1 MKKKIG
7 SLLNLLVHYLKTNIK
22 IRIKKHL
29 SIMKP
34 QHVRQE
40 VLIFTNT
47 TLSQKAMCRKNSS
60 SNNSS
65 AIEELEEAFWDGLLN
80 ELVPEI
86 MPSTRCPTMAIWG
99 VHAGEF
105 YLLIDLA
112 DSPGITESIFSI
124 DPHLLS
130 SEINMN

>member
-1 MKKKIG
+1 
-7 SLLNLLVHYLKTNIK
+7 
-22 IRIKKHL
+22 
-29 SIMKP
+29 MKP
-34 QHVRQE
+34 QHVHQE

-47 TLSQKAMCRKNSS
+47 TLSQKALYRTNSS
-60 SNNSS
+60 SKHSS
-65 AIEELEEAFWDGLLN
+65 AIEDLQEAFWDGLLS

-86 MPSTRCPTMAIWG
+86 MPSALHPKMIVWG
-99 VHAGEF
+99 VYAGQF

-112 DSPGITESIFSI
+112 NGPGMADSIHSV